1 MSLKPLCLI
10 PVLLIAAACS
20 SSDDDTLSP
29 TGGDAGG
36 ANGVDK
42 AAVVKNY
49 ATIVHQNY
57 EESVAEAKKVQTAI
71 NAFVASPTQAT
82 MDAAKAAWI
91 AARPAYLQ
99 TEAFRFYNGPIDNE
113 DTGPEGMINGWP
125 LDENFI
131 DYTVDQPD
139 AGIINMTAEFPQ
151 ITKDVIAD
159 NNEKGGEKNL
169 SAGWHAIEFLLW
181 GQDIN
186 ADGTPHAEGPGQRPY
201 TDFVDGGTAS
211 NQSRRRDYL
220 KAATDLLVEQIE
232 SVEVQWDLNNPESY
246 GAKFVAGNA
255 DEAIGNILKGIGSL
269 AATELPK
276 ERMNNAYETKDQEEE
291 HSCFSDTTNQD
302 MTYDAVGIENVYLG
316 RYGSLSGAS
325 ISDLVKAKD
334 PALDEKVRAALTAA
348 VTATKAIPAPFDQQ
362 ILGDDSSP
370 GRQKVKAAID
380 AWTPFATGVVEVAT
394 ALGVKINLE
403 E

>member
-29 TGGDAGG
+29 TGG
-36 ANGVDK
+36 VDK

-57 EESVAEAKKVQTAI
+57 EESVAGAKKVQTAI
-71 NAFVASPTQAT
+71 NAFVASPSQAT

-113 DTGPEGMINGWP
+113 ENGPEGMINGWP

-131 DYTVDQPD
+131 DYTVDQPN

-151 ITKDVIAD
+151 ITKDVIAE

-220 KAATDLLVEQIE
+220 KAATDLMVEQIE
-232 SVEVQWDLNNPESY
+232 SVEEQWDLDKADSY
-246 GAKFVAGNA
+246 GAKFVAGNP
-255 DEAIGNILKGIGSL
+255 DEAIANILKGIGSL

-302 MTYDAVGIENVYLG
+302 MTYDAIGIQNVYLG
-316 RYGSLSGAS
+316 TYGSLSGAS

-334 PALDEKVRAALTAA
+334 PALDEKVRANLTAA
-348 VTATKAIPAPFDQQ
+348 VNATKAIPVPFDQQ

-370 GRQKVKAAID
+370 GRTKVKAAID
-380 AWTPFATGVVEVAT
+380 AWTPFAQNVVEVAT
-394 ALGVKINLE
+394 ALGVTINLE

>member
-1 MSLKPLCLI
+1 MSFKPLCLI
-10 PVLLIAAACS
+10 PVLLLAAACS
-20 SSDDDTLSP
+20 SSDDTSSISG
-29 TGGDAGG
+29 TG
-36 ANGVDK
+36 GVDK
-42 AAVVKNY
+42 AAVVKSY

-57 EESVAEAKKVQTAI
+57 EDSVAEAKKLQTAI

-82 MDAAKAAWI
+82 FDAAKKAWI

-113 DTGPEGMINGWP
+113 ENGPEGMINGWP

-131 DYTVDQPD
+131 DYTIGNPE

-151 ITKDVIAD
+151 ITKDVIAE
-159 NNEKGGEKNL
+159 NNEKDGEKNL

-181 GQDIN
+181 GQDLN
-186 ADGTPHAEGPGQRPY
+186 ADGTPHAQGPGQRPY

-211 NQSRRRDYL
+211 NQARRREYL
-220 KAATDLLVEQIE
+220 KGATDLLVEHIE
-232 SVEVQWDLNNPESY
+232 SVEVQWDLDNPESY
-246 GAKFVAGNA
+246 GAKFVAGDSDQA
-255 DEAIGNILKGIGSL
+255 LSNILKGVISL

-302 MTYDAVGIENVYLG
+302 MIYDALGIENVYLG
-316 RYGSLSGAS
+316 RYGSLSGPS

-334 PALDEKVRAALTAA
+334 PALDEKVRTVLTAA
-348 VTATKAIPAPFDQQ
+348 LNATKAIPAPFDQQ
-362 ILGDDSSP
+362 ILGDDGSP

-380 AWTPFATGVVEVAT
+380 AWTPVANGVHEAAT
-394 ALGVKINLE
+394 ALGAKINFGE
-403 E
+403 